1 MIRQRIA
8 APILTAT
15 MLVLGALAVPLPA
28 TAVAKNTVTVGVG
41 PDVNLPVD
49 EETGEH
55 PEPYVL
61 FQLKG
66 AKPHWLYRIVVEQSP
81 RPTKKLPCNPSLT
94 TSWEPASRFHEVDF
108 PPEPVTSGTYLPFAG
123 QQPCKG
129 AYAMEVQERRRRQ
142 RHWTAVRAFVFRYP
156 SFSFDYVPIRRF

>member
-1 MIRQRIA
+1 MARQRLTTS
-8 APILTAT
+8 ILTAAI
-15 MLVLGALAVPLPA
+15 LALAALTGSPAA
-28 TAVAKNTVTVGVG
+28 TAGAKSQVTVGVG

-81 RPTKKLPCNPSLT
+81 KPTKKLPCNPGLT
-94 TSWEPASRFHEVDF
+94 TSWEPASGFHEVDF
-108 PPEPVTSGTYLPFAG
+108 LPEPVTSGTYFPFAG

-129 AYAMEVQERRRRQ
+129 AYVMEVQERRRSR

-156 SFSFDYVPIRRF
+156 SFNFDYVPIRRS

>member
-1 MIRQRIA
+1 MIRQSLTTS
-8 APILTAT
+8 ILTAAI
-15 MLVLGALAVPLPA
+15 LALASLTGPLVA
-28 TAVAKNTVTVGVG
+28 TAAAKKQVRVGVG

-49 EETGEH
+49 EETGER

-61 FQLKG
+61 FQLQG
-66 AKPHWLYRIVVEQSP
+66 VKPYWLYRIVVEQSP
-81 RPTKKLPCNPSLT
+81 KPTKKLPCNPGLT
-94 TSWEPASRFHEVDF
+94 TSWERASAFHEVDF
-108 PPEPVTSGTYLPFAG
+108 LPEPVTSGTYFPFAG

-129 AYAMEVQERRRRQ
+129 AYAMEVQERRQGR